1 LKLFEEMTIDEIKGH
16 IECYKNEIFELE
28 AELKRRL
35 KND

>member
-1 LKLFEEMTIDEIKGH
+1 MDSLTVQELKDHILMYQYEIA
-16 IECYKNEIFELE
+16 ELE